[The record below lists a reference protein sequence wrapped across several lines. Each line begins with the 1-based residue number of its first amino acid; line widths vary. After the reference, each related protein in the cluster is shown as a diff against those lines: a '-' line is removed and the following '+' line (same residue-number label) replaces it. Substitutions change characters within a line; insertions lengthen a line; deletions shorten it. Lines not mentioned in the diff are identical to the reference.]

1 MRIKTNILIFSGV
14 YLPGVRGGGPIRT
27 ISNLVSHLGDEFNF
41 YIITSDRDLGDEQ
54 PYSTI
59 ELNQWNIQDNASVYY
74 LNEAIKFTDL
84 RKIINSVQYDVIYLN
99 SFFNLKFTIKIIIMM
114 KLFLIKKKP
123 IIIAPRG
130 ELTKNALNIK
140 SFKKKIFL
148 VISRLFNI
156 YNGLFWQASAQ
167 HEKEDI
173 MCLLTEYKIPF
184 NQIILCGNL
193 PDFNIVDQP
202 HGFDE
207 SIVKICFLG
216 RIAEM
221 KNLDFVLDVLGQVKA
236 KIYFG
241 IYGPKEDKDYW
252 NLCKNL
258 LSKLPSNITA
268 KVFGEIPNT
277 EVREVISNYDLFFV
291 PSKGEN
297 YGHVFVESF
306 SAGTPVLI
314 SDRTPWRDLENK
326 GIGWDL
332 SLENKDLFVKT
343 IEKFSKLDLAKK
355 LDMREKCLAFAISL
369 INDESTLNA
378 NRKLFLDV
386 V

>member
-1 MRIKTNILIFSGV
+1 MTSKINILIFSGV

-54 PYSTI
+54 PYPSI
-59 ELNQWNIQDNASVYY
+59 KLNQWNTQDNASVYY
-74 LNEAIKFTDL
+74 LNKAIKFRDL

-99 SFFNLKFTIKIIIMM
+99 SFFNLNFTIKIIIMM
-114 KLFLIKKKP
+114 KLFLIKNKP

-140 SFKKKIFL
+140 SFKKKVFL
-148 VISRLFNI
+148 VISRFFNI

-173 MCLLTEYKIPF
+173 LGLLTEYKIPF
-184 NQIILCGNL
+184 NQIKLCGNL
-193 PDFNIVDQP
+193 PDFNVVDKP
-202 HGFDE
+202 HIFDE
-207 SIVKICFLG
+207 GVIKICFLG

-221 KNLDFVLDVLGQVKA
+221 KNLDFALKVLSEVKA
-236 KIYFG
+236 KVYFG
-241 IYGPKEDKDYW
+241 IYGPKEDKGYW
-252 NLCKNL
+252 NLCENL
-258 LSKLPSNITA
+258 ISNLPNNITV
-268 KVFGEIPNT
+268 KVFGEIPNDK
-277 EVREVISNYDLFFV
+277 VRDVISDYDLFFV

-306 SAGTPVLI
+306 SSGTPVLV
-314 SDRTPWRDLENK
+314 SDHTPWRDLKNK

-332 SLENKDLFVKT
+332 SLEDKDSFITT
-343 IEKFSKLDLAKK
+343 IENFSKLDLAKK
-355 LDMREKCLAFAISL
+355 IDMRKNCLAFANSL

-378 NRKLFLDV
+378 NRTLFLDV